1 MRLRL
6 EEAPLDERVVDEGL
20 EHRLVRVRVRVRAR
34 FRVRVRVRLT
44 MIDSRPFETP
54 GMYSLGTEPP
64 LISCS
69 YGYG

>member
-34 FRVRVRVRLT
+34 FRARVRVRVRVA
-44 MIDSRPFETP
+44 
-54 GMYSLGTEPP
+54 
-64 LISCS
+64 
-69 YGYG
+69 